1 MSDMLRISTP
11 IVNPNQA
18 TAQPQAPDPT
28 SAFFLQDTTKVIK
41 SHNQRELYDQNT
53 GTLTGKTAPDILM
66 DLIQDP
72 TVTATYLKNL
82 SMIEEIYKLVPAHN
96 LSLDPEVEKLFNALL
111 LQPEDLV
118 AEMMNQ
124 EETST
129 SFHGELFDFL
139 RDVSTAYRRQPE
151 VQFAIADFLKAVHTS
166 MRQEDLLGSV
176 ANNLLYLKNA
186 MRGNT
191 QLTENFSRLASAF
204 MARPEGPELSE
215 LKNIATDLLND
226 ARSSLL
232 LSEKI
237 EKIISITTYNLS
249 RCNAN
254 EDFIAETAIR
264 LRKFLSEPERK
275 VLTQLS
281 REFLE
286 GRTEKAERE
295 TSVMDRLT
303 KIIERATTED
313 EGRDAATSEK
323 IDDILFSLLSSPCN
337 FTPLL
342 HYIIP
347 LEYFG
352 TRAFTELWINPESGD
367 NDKADGG
374 QDETHLL
381 MVMDVDGSGR
391 FEVELYVHGK
401 NVDFTLY
408 CPDGLENRFKEIGEL
423 LREDGSGSEYR
434 FTGVNV
440 LPLKRGRS
448 LMEVFKS
455 LPYRRVG
462 VDVTV

>member
-1 MSDMLRISTP
+1 MSDILRISTP

-18 TAQPQAPDPT
+18 TAPAQAPDPT
-28 SAFFLQDTTKVIK
+28 SAFYLQDTTKVIK

-96 LSLDPEVEKLFNALL
+96 LALDPDVEKLFDALL
-111 LQPEDLV
+111 LTPEDLV
-118 AEMMNQ
+118 PEMMNQ
-124 EETST
+124 EQTST

-139 RDVSTAYRRQPE
+139 RDVSMAYRRQPE
-151 VQFAIADFLKAVHTS
+151 VQFAIADFLKAVHTA
-166 MRQEDLLGSV
+166 MRQDDLLGSV
-176 ANNLLYLKNA
+176 ANNLLYLQSA
-186 MRGNT
+186 LRGST
-191 QLTENFSRLASAF
+191 QLSDNLGRLAKAF
-204 MARPEGPELSE
+204 LARPQGEDLAE
-215 LKNIATDLLND
+215 LKNLTTDLLTD
-226 ARSSLL
+226 ARGSLL
-232 LSEKI
+232 LSEKA

-254 EDFIAETAIR
+254 TDFIAETAVR
-264 LRKFLSEPERK
+264 LRKFLSEPEKK

-281 REFLE
+281 RELLE
-286 GRTEKAERE
+286 GKAERPARSE
-295 TSVMDRLT
+295 SVMDSLT
-303 KIIERATTED
+303 KIIEKATSGD
-313 EGRDAATSEK
+313 KDGAASEK
-323 IDDILFSLLSSPCN
+323 IDSILFSLLSSPCN

-347 LEYFG
+347 VEYFG
-352 TRAFTELWINPESGD
+352 TRAFTELWINPEAGD
-367 NDKADGG
+367 NDKAAGG
-374 QDETHLL
+374 QDETHVL
-381 MVMDVDGSGR
+381 MVMDVDGAGR
-391 FEVELYVHGK
+391 FEAELYVHDK

-408 CPDGLENRFKEIGEL
+408 CPNGLENRFRQIGEL
-423 LREDGSGSEYR
+423 LREDRGSSEYR
-434 FTGVNV
+434 FSGINV